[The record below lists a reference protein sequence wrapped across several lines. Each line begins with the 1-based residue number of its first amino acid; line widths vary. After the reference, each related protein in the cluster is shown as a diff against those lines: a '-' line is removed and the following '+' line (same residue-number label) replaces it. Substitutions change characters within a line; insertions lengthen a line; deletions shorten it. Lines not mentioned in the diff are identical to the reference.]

1 MLGGFCGFCSFC
13 SDLRAPGRSLGQGAV
28 TELVGRALQF
38 HQPDIFEMS
47 DIFDGIRYTAGHGRF
62 ADEPLALALDLL
74 VE

>member
-1 MLGGFCGFCSFC
+1 
-13 SDLRAPGRSLGQGAV
+13 V